1 MTHCFLPHRSHPR
14 SNAHPEVPQNTA
26 EVGTSKTGST
36 TDITPVLA
44 NKVHKKWK
52 WQQHSLLVTELLPH
66 CSQKNPVC
74 LKHGRAGAL
83 GCAVARPRA
92 HSSHSGSSAMSG
104 HFWKAQGMGCGRR
117 IGYKKKNKNIC
128 WHIGKIA
135 LGLLS
140 ALKGMEA
147 ARKMTLSQTP
157 QQARAQLLHPS
168 PRGQLINLAV
178 SQRLIKGMF
187 SPGKWLINRR
197 VKVCCAQCRTELQE
211 RGKLIRSSGEPQSNA
226 GLGVCLVSHS
236 ISSGK

>member
-1 MTHCFLPHRSHPR
+1 MTHCFLPHRRHPR

-117 IGYKKKNKNIC
+117 IGYKKKKKKHLLAYWENCVGSVVGLERDGSCEKNDPQPDPTASQ
-128 WHIGKIA
+128 GTV
-135 LGLLS
+135 
-140 ALKGMEA
+140 A
-147 ARKMTLSQTP
+147 ASLSQ
-157 QQARAQLLHPS
+157 RA
-168 PRGQLINLAV
+168 AD
-178 SQRLIKGMF
+178 
-187 SPGKWLINRR
+187 
-197 VKVCCAQCRTELQE
+197 
-211 RGKLIRSSGEPQSNA
+211 KLSR
-226 GLGVCLVSHS
+226 
-236 ISSGK
+236 